1 MTKTIYEWKYG
12 ENDSLKYYE
21 VKFKKGKDYLCIYAN
36 KKYPDLWMGM
46 YIKDGCDVTLKDKT
60 FNDRQRK
67 KESKS
72 GILMNNIPRTTR
84 FLSGNPDYMKK
95 KIIWAYEHDLIE
107 ISK

>member
-72 GILMNNIPRTTR
+72 GILMNNIPKRTR
-84 FLSGNPDYMKK
+84 FLSGNSDYMKK